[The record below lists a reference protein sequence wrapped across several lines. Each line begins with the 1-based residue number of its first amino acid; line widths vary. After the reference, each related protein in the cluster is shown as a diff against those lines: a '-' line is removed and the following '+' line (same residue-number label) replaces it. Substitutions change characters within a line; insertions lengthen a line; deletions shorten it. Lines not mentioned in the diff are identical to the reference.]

1 MSFLIRG
8 GYNKIHKSVTNI
20 FLKET
25 NKWRSGII
33 TTQDNQYLENIEPD
47 KNTIIS
53 MVKVNDKHY
62 LTLNNRIVHEDRLPI
77 TYNVNLLSCSKEYN
91 HGITDIGNFIKWEQI
106 CYEKMLRNYD

>member
-8 GYNKIHKSVTNI
+8 GYNAINKSVTNI

-33 TTQDNQYLENIEPD
+33 TTHDNQYLENIEPD
-47 KNTIIS
+47 KNMVID

-62 LTLNNRIVHEDRLPI
+62 LTLNNRIIHEDRFPI

-91 HGITDIGNFIKWEQI
+91 HGITNIGIFIKCDQI
-106 CYEKMLRNYD
+106 CYEKLL